1 MEKEFSSFR
10 KSTFGGF
17 NRKDVINY
25 IEKMRNESFEYKK
38 QVEETVNSLNEKII
52 ELENAA
58 RLMEVDLIEDDVT
71 EDAPASVENMNDI
84 NDATKHLKSVADE
97 LCRSLGEFMEK
108 LSRKGLFV
116 RLEESLPFEQ
126 DIIADIEKA
135 EETEEKSLVDGI
147 LSSLSFLY
155 EDKSVKADATPTA
168 KAKDSD
174 TTVSDILGGLSFLN

>member
-10 KSTFGGF
+10 KSTFGF
-17 NRKDVINY
+17 NRRDVINY
-25 IEKMRNESFEYKK
+25 IEKMRNESFEYEK

-58 RLMEVDLIEDDVT
+58 RLMEVDLSVSDEA
-71 EDAPASVENMNDI
+71 EDAPAAENMSDI

-108 LSRKGLFV
+108 LSSKGLFV
-116 RLEESLPFEQ
+116 KSEEIVSDVP
-126 DIIADIEKA
+126 ADIEEA
-135 EETEEKSLVDGI
+135 EETEEESLVDGI

-155 EDKSVKADATPTA
+155 EDKTEKVDAVVTA
-168 KAKDSD
+168 KEND
-174 TTVSDILGGLSFLN
+174 TTISDILGGLSFLK